1 MLKFSYQPAK
11 DCGSSPQWHAHI
23 VHALSFVLRRHT
35 LTICKAFVKN
45 TPRGRISAALC
56 LIRKRVRLREII
68 NRTGTGML
76 SEEWIHELLSK
87 TNIVDVVGGYVTLQ
101 NKSGRLWACCPFHNE
116 KTPSFTVNAD
126 RGFYHC
132 FGCGKSGNAIHFV
145 MEQEKMTFPEACT
158 YLAEK
163 VNLPVPQHTDNAQ
176 YEKRKAARN
185 KIYEMNKKAARAFY
199 ANLYGSAGA
208 AALSYLRGRGMTDGV
223 IKAFGMGFAPDRWD
237 ALTGMLEQEGY
248 TKQDMLEAGLAKSND
263 GRFYDLFRNRIIIP
277 IINPFSEVIGFGGR
291 VMDDSLP
298 KYLNSPETAAF
309 SKSRNLY
316 NLNMV
321 RKQKNLQYL
330 ILVEGYMDVI
340 ALSAHGIP
348 QCVATL
354 GTALTTEQAR
364 LLKRYAQTVYL
375 SYDGDEA
382 GKKATLRA
390 ADLLEKEN
398 LTCRVISVPGGED
411 PDEYLKRHG
420 KDGFLGL
427 LKTARP
433 VLDYKFDVAE
443 ERYDLSDGY
452 QKEQFVKEAIGIL
465 KEVQSAVVKEKYVKD
480 LSGRTGFSEH
490 SIMQD
495 LGMPARERTPVRQQ
509 KQPEKRK
516 KPAAERA
523 ENYIVALL
531 CANPDRAL
539 SIEKYILPEE
549 LLRPA
554 NEKAYS
560 YILQCAKKGFMPQ
573 GDEILSVFQNEE
585 DIAHITRLLE
595 SDVNVFGE
603 GMQSDSFLSDCI
615 KRVKIR
621 NLEMEKEEWVAKS
634 KREMDGAEKK
644 EVGIAIDK
652 LTKKLRKMKD
662 SL

>member
-1 MLKFSYQPAK
+1 
-11 DCGSSPQWHAHI
+11 
-23 VHALSFVLRRHT
+23 
-35 LTICKAFVKN
+35 
-45 TPRGRISAALC
+45 
-56 LIRKRVRLREII
+56 
-68 NRTGTGML
+68 ML

-248 TKQDMLEAGLAKSND
+248 TKQDMLEAGLTKSND